1 MSRVAVKKYI
11 NHGFPGKKKRI
22 RVRIGGRKKKKGV
35 ETFHLTVPTYQVA
48 PLPFLS
54 VLFDKQNLNLTL
66 GQTDTKGPL

>member
-1 MSRVAVKKYI
+1 MSLVSVKKYI
-11 NHGFPGKKKRI
+11 NYGLPGKKKWI
-22 RVRIGGRKKKKGV
+22 RVRIGGREKKV
-35 ETFHLTVPTYQVA
+35 ETFHLTVPTYPVA